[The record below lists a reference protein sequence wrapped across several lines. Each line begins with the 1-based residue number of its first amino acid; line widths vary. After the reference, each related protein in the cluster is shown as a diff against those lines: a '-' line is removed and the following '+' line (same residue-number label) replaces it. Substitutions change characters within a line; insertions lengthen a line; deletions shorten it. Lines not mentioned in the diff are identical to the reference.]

1 MGTCR
6 VAVMAEPRV
15 LLAHTH
21 AWAGCGSVTPT
32 GRNEEARIEERRWLV
47 SRMVQLWG
55 GERLH
60 GEVEDG

>member
-1 MGTCR
+1 
-6 VAVMAEPRV
+6 MAEPRV